1 MAECPSSVS
10 AFSFLFEKTNK
21 PALII
26 CETVHNDSDD
36 SIPLEPEQNDSKYS
50 GLLAYSQELVY
61 RGKLLCF
68 TSFSVNFIFLP
79 V

>member
-1 MAECPSSVS
+1 MS

-21 PALII
+21 PAFMI
-26 CETVHNDSDD
+26 CGTVHNDSDD
-36 SIPLEPEQNDSKYS
+36 SIPLKPEQNDSKYS
-50 GLLAYSQELVY
+50 GLLACSQELVY